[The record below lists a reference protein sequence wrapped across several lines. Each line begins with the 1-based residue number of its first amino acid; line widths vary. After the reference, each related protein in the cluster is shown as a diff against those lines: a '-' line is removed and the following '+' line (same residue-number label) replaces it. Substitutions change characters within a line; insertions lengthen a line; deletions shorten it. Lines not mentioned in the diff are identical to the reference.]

1 MCTYQIETDT
11 EHNESTIILLLLW
24 FLHMWLLSWFRLN
37 EICVGCCT
45 GKHVQLVTYNA
56 IEYCKMSVSEFC
68 LPAATFRTKSRNV
81 HLATAWASIAVVDE
95 EGEQNKYYI
104 NFFFYFW
111 STREQKPKSLIRKL
125 EDSVC
130 IFLSFSLLSAKWKDF
145 EPCLRMYVLCIRDRH
160 YIKHTHTHT
169 WKDLA
174 RKPKIVDLGLN

>member
-104 NFFFYFW
+104 NFFFLLLIDERTKTKIIDSKIGRLCVYF
-111 STREQKPKSLIRKL
+111 SLILFIVSKMEGLRTVFAH
-125 EDSVC
+125 VC
-130 IFLSFSLLSAKWKDF
+130 T
-145 EPCLRMYVLCIRDRH
+145 MYTRPTLH
-160 YIKHTHTHT
+160 
-169 WKDLA
+169 
-174 RKPKIVDLGLN
+174 